1 MSFTQDRNG
10 TVSAAKASAAK
21 QPSEKFVLKDHYSY
35 QELEELVAFL
45 YSPDGCP
52 WDQKQTHESIKGSL
66 VEEAWEAVDA
76 IEEGRA
82 DRLADELGDVLLQV
96 IFHAE
101 MGRVAG
107 TFSMDDV
114 LRNVCRKLISRHSHI
129 FAQDSATDPQEVR
142 ALWESN
148 KIKEKG
154 LQSESEVL
162 RDVPSSLPAL
172 SRSYKIQKKAA
183 ACGFDWPDT
192 EGTRAKLAEE
202 AQELAEVE
210 QQMAAPDL
218 NKAET
223 NRLRQRLEEE
233 AGDLLFA
240 AVNHLRKLSIDPEL
254 ALNQANK
261 KFIRRFSQMEAL
273 ATEKGQALRDLSLE
287 AMDQL
292 WEQVKTQ
299 EKLGEQNAFR

>member
-1 MSFTQDRNG
+1 MSSTHDRNE
-10 TVSAAKASAAK
+10 TPSAAKASASMK
-21 QPSEKFVLKDHYSY
+21 PSEKFVLKDHYSY
-35 QELEELVAFL
+35 DELVDLVAFL
-45 YSPDGCP
+45 YSPAGCP

-76 IEEGRA
+76 IEQGRD

-107 TFSMDDV
+107 SFSMDDV

-129 FAQDSATDPQEVR
+129 FAQDTASDPKEVR
-142 ALWESN
+142 ELWESN

-154 LQSESEVL
+154 LKSETDVL
-162 RDVPSSLPAL
+162 RDVPRSLPAL

-183 ACGFDWPDT
+183 ACGFDWPNA
-192 EGTRAKLAEE
+192 EGARAKLAEE

-210 QQMAAPDL
+210 AQIQAAHSKASL
-218 NKAET
+218 SKAEAD
-223 NRLRQRLEEE
+223 RLNERLAEE

-240 AVNHLRKLSIDPEL
+240 AVNYLRKLGIDPEL
-254 ALNQANK
+254 ALNQANE
-261 KFIRRFSQMEAL
+261 KFIRRFSQIEDL
-273 ATEKGQALRDLSLE
+273 ATEQDQALRGMSLE
-287 AMDQL
+287 EMDQL
-292 WEQVKTQ
+292 WEKVKAQ
-299 EKLGEQNAFR
+299 EK